1 MNNTL
6 NAFEKAQRASIEV
19 LKQLLDFLSEGEA
32 LGVNIDAHL
41 RSKIEKALKEFPS
54 EKLKVALIGGFS
66 EGKTAIAAAWIE
78 KLDKSS
84 MKISHAESSDEVNI
98 YDIDA
103 KLQIIDTPGLFGFK
117 EKQRECGSIE
127 KFKDITKK
135 YVSSA
140 HLVLYVMNSTNP
152 IKDSHKDDLE
162 WLFRTLNL
170 LPRTIFV
177 LSRFDEVADV
187 EDDQDYQSSL
197 KIKKANVSGR
207 LDEMLKL
214 SGAERSRLSIVAVA
228 ANPFDMGTEY
238 WLANPEKFRAI
249 SRISTL
255 QNATTERVQQ
265 CGGSQAIVLDMQK
278 SIVADVISK
287 EMPVATENFTRI
299 EEEER
304 RLRELNERNHEKL
317 EDMKQRIMS
326 SRSSLA
332 EFVANHFADI
342 ILQARSCGLET
353 FDSFFQREIGADG
366 VVLQVKLQ
374 AAFEKRLGP
383 IELEANRSITS
394 IDADIGVFNTAI
406 GSLGKQSLDFVVK
419 NNIINNGAILAT
431 RDGVLA
437 ATKMV
442 GLDLAKYLKFKPYG
456 AINLAKGLNGALAL
470 VGVALEIW
478 ESYEKARREE
488 EFRRGIVQLVK
499 NFEEQRLELINS
511 LNNGEFVEN
520 CCINFEALQ
529 KTVADIDAKLVACA
543 ALLQRFRAGKESGA
557 KIEAQLTE
565 LL

>member
-6 NAFEKAQRASIEV
+6 NAFELTKRASIEV
-19 LKQLLDFLSEGEA
+19 LKQLIDFLSEGEI
-32 LGVNIDAHL
+32 LGVNIDAGL
-41 RSKIEKALKEFPS
+41 RDKIEKALKELPS
-54 EKLKVALIGGFS
+54 DKLKVALIGGFS
-66 EGKTAIAAAWIE
+66 EGKTAIAAAWLE

-84 MKISHAESSDEVNI
+84 MSISHAESSDEVKI
-98 YDIDA
+98 YDIDS

-117 EKQRECGSIE
+117 EKQGESGSLE
-127 KFKDITKK
+127 KYKDITKK

-162 WLFRTLNL
+162 WLYRTLNL

-187 EDDQDYQSSL
+187 EDDQDYQSSFQV
-197 KIKKANVSGR
+197 KKTNVSGR

-214 SGAERSRLSIVAVA
+214 SGSERSGLSIVAVA

-238 WLANPEKFRAI
+238 WLANPEKFRAL

-255 QNATTERVQQ
+255 QNATTERVQK
-265 CGGSQAIVLDMQK
+265 CGGAQAILVEMQK

-287 EMPVATENFTRI
+287 EMLVATKNFTRI

-304 RLRELNERNHEKL
+304 RLRELNERNYEKL
-317 EDMKQRIMS
+317 GDMKQRIIS
-326 SRSSLA
+326 SRSSLS

-342 ILQARSCGLET
+342 ILQARSCGLDT

-366 VVLQVKLQ
+366 IVLQTKLQ

-394 IDADIGVFNTAI
+394 IDADVGVFNTAI
-406 GSLGKQSLDFVVK
+406 GALGKQGLNFVIR
-419 NNIINNGAILAT
+419 NNVINNGAILAT
-431 RDGVLA
+431 RDSVLA
-437 ATKMV
+437 ATKIV

-478 ESYEKARREE
+478 DSYEKAKREE
-488 EFRRGIVQLVK
+488 EFRNGIDQLVR
-499 NFEEQRLELINS
+499 NFEEQRQELINS
-511 LNNGEFVEN
+511 LNNGEFVES
-520 CCINFEALQ
+520 CCSNFKVFKQ
-529 KTVADIDAKLVACA
+529 TVVDIDAKLVACA
-543 ALLQRFRAGKESGA
+543 ALLQRFRTWKESGA
-557 KIEAQLTE
+557 KIEAQLAA
-565 LL
+565 LY

>member
-6 NAFEKAQRASIEV
+6 NAFEQAQRASIEM
-19 LKQLLDFLSEGEA
+19 LKQLLDFLSEGVA
-32 LGVNIDAHL
+32 LGVNIDAGL
-41 RSKIEKALKEFPS
+41 RNKIEKALEELPS
-54 EKLKVALIGGFS
+54 DKLKVALIGGFS
-66 EGKTAIAAAWIE
+66 EGKTAIAAAWLE

-84 MKISHAESSDEVNI
+84 MKISHSESSDEVKI
-98 YDIDA
+98 YDIDS
-103 KLQIIDTPGLFGFK
+103 KVQIIDTPGLFGFK
-117 EKQRECGSIE
+117 EKQGESGPIE
-127 KFKDITKK
+127 KYKDITKK

-187 EDDQDYQSSL
+187 EDDQDYQSSFE
-197 KIKKANVSGR
+197 IKKANVSGR

-238 WLANPEKFRAI
+238 WLVNHEKFRAL

-255 QNATTERVQQ
+255 QNATTERIQQ
-265 CGGSQAIVLDMQK
+265 WGGSQAILVEMQK

-326 SRSSLA
+326 SRASLA

-353 FDSFFQREIGADG
+353 FDSFFQREIGTDG
-366 VVLQVKLQ
+366 VVLQTKLQ

-394 IDADIGVFNTAI
+394 IEADVGVFNTAI
-406 GSLGKQSLDFVVK
+406 GSLGKQGLDFVVK
-419 NNIINNGAILAT
+419 NNVINNGTILAT

-456 AINLAKGLNGALAL
+456 AINLAKGLNGALSL

-478 ESYEKARREE
+478 DSYEKAKREE
-488 EFRRGIVQLVK
+488 EFRKGIAQLVR
-499 NFEEQRLELINS
+499 NFEEQRLDLINS
-511 LNNGEFVEN
+511 LNNGEFVGN
-520 CCINFEALQ
+520 CCINFKTLQ
-529 KTVADIDAKLVACA
+529 QAVADIDTKLVACA
-543 ALLQRFRAGKESGA
+543 ALLQKFRIWKESGT
-557 KIEAQLTE
+557 KIEAQLAA
-565 LL
+565 LH

>member
-6 NAFEKAQRASIEV
+6 NAFEQTQRASIEV
-19 LKQLLDFLSEGEA
+19 LKQLIDFLSEGET
-32 LGVNIDAHL
+32 LGVNIDAGL
-41 RSKIEKALKEFPS
+41 RNKIEKALKELPS
-54 EKLKVALIGGFS
+54 DKLKVALIGGFS
-66 EGKTAIAAAWIE
+66 EGKTAIAAAWLE

-84 MKISHAESSDEVNI
+84 MNISHAESSDEVKV
-98 YDIDA
+98 YDIDS

-117 EKQRECGSIE
+117 EKQGESGSLE
-127 KFKDITKK
+127 KYKDITKK

-162 WLFRTLNL
+162 WLFRALNL

-187 EDDQDYQSSL
+187 EDDQDYQSSFD
-197 KIKKANVSGR
+197 IKKANVSGR
-207 LDEMLKL
+207 LGEMLKL
-214 SGAERSRLSIVAVA
+214 SGAERSGLSIVAIA

-238 WLANPEKFRAI
+238 WLANPEKFRAL

-255 QNATTERVQQ
+255 QNATTKRIQQ
-265 CGGSQAIVLDMQK
+265 CGGSQSILVEMHK

-287 EMPVATENFTRI
+287 EMPVATENFTKI

-317 EDMKQRIMS
+317 EDMKQRIRS
-326 SRSSLA
+326 SSSSLA

-366 VVLQVKLQ
+366 IVLQTKLQ

-383 IELEANRSITS
+383 IEMEANRSIIS
-394 IDADIGVFNTAI
+394 IDADVGVFNTAI
-406 GSLGKQSLDFVVK
+406 GSLGKQGLDFVVR
-419 NNIINNGAILAT
+419 NNVINNGTILAT
-431 RDGVLA
+431 RDGVLTA
-437 ATKMV
+437 SKMV
-442 GLDLAKYLKFKPYG
+442 GLDIAKYLKFKPYG

-478 ESYEKARREE
+478 DSYEKAKREE
-488 EFRRGIVQLVK
+488 DFRKGIAQLVR
-499 NFEEQRLELINS
+499 NFEEQRQEFINS
-511 LNNGEFVEN
+511 LSNGEFVEN
-520 CCINFEALQ
+520 CCVNVKALQ
-529 KTVADIDAKLVACA
+529 QTVADIDAKLVACA
-543 ALLQRFRAGKESGA
+543 ALLQSFRAWKESGA
-557 KIEAQLTE
+557 KIDAQLAA
-565 LL
+565 LH

>member
-1 MNNTL
+1 MNSTL
-6 NAFEKAQRASIEV
+6 NAFEQTQRTSIEV

-32 LGVNIDAHL
+32 LGVNIDMAL
-41 RSKIEKALKEFPS
+41 RNKIEKALEELPRD
-54 EKLKVALIGGFS
+54 KLKVALIGGFS
-66 EGKTAIAAAWIE
+66 EGKTAIAAAWLE

-84 MKISHAESSDEVNI
+84 MKISHAESSNEVKI
-98 YDIDA
+98 YDIDSQL
-103 KLQIIDTPGLFGFK
+103 KIIDTPGLFGFK
-117 EKQRECGSIE
+117 EKQSESGSIE
-127 KFKDITKK
+127 KYKDITKK

-152 IKDSHKDDLE
+152 IKDSHKDDLK
-162 WLFRTLNL
+162 WLFRDLNL

-187 EDDQDYQSSL
+187 EDEQDYQSSFE
-197 KIKKANVSGR
+197 IKKANVSER

-214 SGAERSRLSIVAVA
+214 SGAERSGLSIVAVA
-228 ANPFDMGTEY
+228 ANPFDLGTEH
-238 WLANPEKFRAI
+238 WLANPEKFRVL

-255 QNATTERVQQ
+255 QNATTERIQQ
-265 CGGSQAIVLDMQK
+265 CGGSPAILVEMQK

-304 RLRELNERNHEKL
+304 RLREMNERNHEKL

-342 ILQARSCGLET
+342 ILQARSCGLKT

-366 VVLQVKLQ
+366 LVLQTKLQ

-406 GSLGKQSLDFVVK
+406 GSLGKQGLDFVVK
-419 NNIINNGAILAT
+419 NNHINNGTILAT

-456 AINLAKGLNGALAL
+456 AMNLASGLNGALAL

-478 ESYEKARREE
+478 DSYEKAKREE
-488 EFRRGIVQLVK
+488 EFRKGIAQLVR

-520 CCINFEALQ
+520 SCVNFKELKQ
-529 KTVADIDAKLVACA
+529 MVADIDTKLVACA
-543 ALLQRFRAGKESGA
+543 ALLQKFRAWNESGA
-557 KIEAQLTE
+557 KIEAQLAAMR
-565 LL
+565 

>member
-1 MNNTL
+1 VNSTL
-6 NAFEKAQRASIEV
+6 NAFEQTQRASIEV

-32 LGVNIDAHL
+32 LGVNIDMAL
-41 RSKIEKALKEFPS
+41 RNKIEKALEELPRD
-54 EKLKVALIGGFS
+54 KLKVALIGGFS
-66 EGKTAIAAAWIE
+66 EGKTAIAAAWLE

-84 MKISHAESSDEVNI
+84 MKISHAESSNEVKI
-98 YDIDA
+98 YDIDSQL
-103 KLQIIDTPGLFGFK
+103 KIIDTPGLFGFK
-117 EKQRECGSIE
+117 EKQSESGSIE
-127 KFKDITKK
+127 KYKDITKK

-152 IKDSHKDDLE
+152 IKDSHKDDLK
-162 WLFRTLNL
+162 WLFRDLNL

-187 EDDQDYQSSL
+187 EDEQDYQSSFE
-197 KIKKANVSGR
+197 IKKANVSER

-214 SGAERSRLSIVAVA
+214 SGAERSGLSIVAVA
-228 ANPFDMGTEY
+228 ANPFDLGTEH
-238 WLANPEKFRAI
+238 WLANPEKFRVL

-255 QNATTERVQQ
+255 QNATTERIQQ
-265 CGGSQAIVLDMQK
+265 CGGSPAILVEMQK

-304 RLRELNERNHEKL
+304 RLREMNERNHEKL

-342 ILQARSCGLET
+342 ILQARSCGLKT

-366 VVLQVKLQ
+366 LVLQTKLQ

-406 GSLGKQSLDFVVK
+406 GSLGKQGLDFVVK
-419 NNIINNGAILAT
+419 NNHINNGTILAT

-456 AINLAKGLNGALAL
+456 AMNLASGLNGALAL

-478 ESYEKARREE
+478 DSYEKAKREE
-488 EFRRGIVQLVK
+488 EFRKGIAQLVR

-520 CCINFEALQ
+520 SCVNFKELKQ
-529 KTVADIDAKLVACA
+529 MVADIDTKLVACA
-543 ALLQRFRAGKESGA
+543 ALLQKFRAWNESGA
-557 KIEAQLTE
+557 KIEAQLAAMR
-565 LL
+565 

>member
-32 LGVNIDAHL
+32 LGVNIDVRL

-54 EKLKVALIGGFS
+54 EKLKVVLIGGFS

-197 KIKKANVSGR
+197 EIKKANVSGR

-488 EFRRGIVQLVK
+488 EFRKGIVQLVK

-543 ALLQRFRAGKESGA
+543 ALLQKFRAWKESGA

>member
-6 NAFEKAQRASIEV
+6 NAFEQTQRASIEV

-32 LGVNIDAHL
+32 LGVNIDAGL
-41 RSKIEKALKEFPS
+41 RNKIERALEELPND
-54 EKLKVALIGGFS
+54 KLKVALIGGFS
-66 EGKTAIAAAWIE
+66 EGKTAIAAAWLE

-84 MKISHAESSDEVNI
+84 MKISHAESSDEVKI
-98 YDIDA
+98 YDIGS

-117 EKQRECGSIE
+117 EKQGENGSIE
-127 KFKDITKK
+127 KYKDITKK

-152 IKDSHKDDLE
+152 IKDSHKNDLA

-187 EDDQDYQSSL
+187 EDDQDYQGSFE
-197 KIKKANVSGR
+197 IKKANVSGR
-207 LDEMLKL
+207 LDEILKL
-214 SGAERSRLSIVAVA
+214 SGAERSGLSIVAVA

-255 QNATTERVQQ
+255 QNATTERVQL
-265 CGGSQAIVLDMQK
+265 CGGSQAIVVDMQK

-287 EMPVATENFTRI
+287 QMPVATENYTRI

-304 RLRELNERNHEKL
+304 RLRELNGRNHEKL

-326 SRSSLA
+326 SRSTLA
-332 EFVANHFADI
+332 EFIANRFADI
-342 ILQARSCGLET
+342 ILQASSCGLET
-353 FDSFFQREIGADG
+353 FDSFFQREIGTDG
-366 VVLQVKLQ
+366 VVLQTKLQ

-394 IDADIGVFNTAI
+394 IDADVNVYNTAI
-406 GSLGKQSLDFVVK
+406 GSLGKQGLDFVVK
-419 NNIINNGAILAT
+419 NKVINNGTILAT

-437 ATKMV
+437 ATTMV
-442 GLDLAKYLKFKPYG
+442 GLDLTKYLKFKPYG

-478 ESYEKARREE
+478 DSYEKAKREE
-488 EFRRGIVQLVK
+488 NFRQGIAQLVR
-499 NFEEQRLELINS
+499 NFEEQRLELISS
-511 LNNGEFVEN
+511 LNNGEFVDT
-520 CCINFEALQ
+520 CCVNFKALQ
-529 KTVADIDAKLVACA
+529 QTVADIDAKLVACA
-543 ALLQRFRAGKESGA
+543 VLLQKFRTWKGSGA
-557 KIEAQLTE
+557 KIEAQLTA
-565 LL
+565 LH

>member
-543 ALLQRFRAGKESGA
+543 ALLQRFRAWKESGA

>member
-1 MNNTL
+1 MNDTL
-6 NAFEKAQRASIEV
+6 NAFEQTQRASIEV

-32 LGVNIDAHL
+32 LGVNIDAGL
-41 RSKIEKALKEFPS
+41 RDKIEKALGELPS
-54 EKLKVALIGGFS
+54 DKLKVALIGGFS
-66 EGKTAIAAAWIE
+66 EGKTAIAAAWLE

-84 MKISHAESSDEVNI
+84 MKISHAESSDEVKI
-98 YDIDA
+98 YDIDS

-117 EKQRECGSIE
+117 EKQGEGGSIE
-127 KFKDITKK
+127 KYKDITKK

-162 WLFRTLNL
+162 WLFRALNL

-187 EDDQDYQSSL
+187 EDDQDYQSSRE
-197 KIKKANVSGR
+197 IKKANVSGR
-207 LDEMLKL
+207 LNEMLKL
-214 SGAERSRLSIVAVA
+214 SGAERNGLSIVAVA
-228 ANPFDMGTEY
+228 ANPFEMGTEY
-238 WLANPEKFRAI
+238 WLANPEKFRAL

-265 CGGSQAIVLDMQK
+265 CGGSQAILVEMQK

-287 EMPVATENFTRI
+287 EMPVATENFARI

-304 RLRELNERNHEKL
+304 RLRELNERNREKL
-317 EDMKQRIMS
+317 EDMMQHIMS

-366 VVLQVKLQ
+366 VALQTKLQ

-394 IDADIGVFNTAI
+394 IDADVGVFNTAI
-406 GSLGKQSLDFVVK
+406 GSLGKQGLDFVVK
-419 NNIINNGAILAT
+419 NNVINNGTILAT

-437 ATKMV
+437 ATKIV
-442 GLDLAKYLKFKPYG
+442 GLDLAKYLKFKSYG
-456 AINLAKGLNGALAL
+456 AMNLANGLNGALAWL
-470 VGVALEIW
+470 GVALEIW
-478 ESYEKARREE
+478 DSYEKAKREE
-488 EFRRGIVQLVK
+488 EFRKGIAQLVR

-520 CCINFEALQ
+520 CCVNFKALQ
-529 KTVADIDAKLVACA
+529 QTVSDIDAKLVACA
-543 ALLQRFRAGKESGA
+543 ALLQKFRAWKESGA
-557 KIEAQLTE
+557 KIEGQLAA
-565 LL
+565 LH

>member
-6 NAFEKAQRASIEV
+6 NAFEQTQRSSIEM

-32 LGVNIDAHL
+32 LGVNIDASL
-41 RSKIEKALKEFPS
+41 RDKIEKALKELPS
-54 EKLKVALIGGFS
+54 DKLKVALIGGFS
-66 EGKTAIAAAWIE
+66 EGKTAIAAAWLE
-78 KLDKSS
+78 RLDKSS
-84 MKISHAESSDEVNI
+84 MNISHAESSDEVKI
-98 YDIDA
+98 YDIDS

-117 EKQRECGSIE
+117 EKQGESGSLE
-127 KFKDITKK
+127 KYKDITKK

-187 EDDQDYQSSL
+187 EDDQDYQSSYE
-197 KIKKANVSGR
+197 IKKANVSGR
-207 LDEMLKL
+207 LNEMLKL
-214 SGAERSRLSIVAVA
+214 SGTEQNGLSIVAVS

-238 WLANPEKFRAI
+238 WLTNPEKFRAL
-249 SRISTL
+249 SRINSL
-255 QNATTERVQQ
+255 QKATAERVQQ
-265 CGGSQAIVLDMQK
+265 CGGALAILVEMQK

-287 EMPVATENFTRI
+287 EMPIATENFTRV

-304 RLRELNERNHEKL
+304 RLRKLNERNHEKL
-317 EDMKQRIMS
+317 GDMKQRIMS
-326 SRSSLA
+326 SRSSLV

-342 ILQARSCGLET
+342 ILQAKSCGLDT

-366 VVLQVKLQ
+366 IVLQAKLQ
-374 AAFEKRLGP
+374 AAFEKRLGS

-394 IDADIGVFNTAI
+394 IDADVSVFNTAI
-406 GSLGKQSLDFVVK
+406 GSLGKQGLDFVVR
-419 NNIINNGAILAT
+419 NNVINNGTILAT
-431 RDGVLA
+431 RDGVLT

-478 ESYEKARREE
+478 DSYEKVRRDD
-488 EFRRGIVQLVK
+488 EFRKGVAQLVR
-499 NFEEQRLELINS
+499 NFEEQRQDLINS

-520 CCINFEALQ
+520 CCVNFKALQ
-529 KTVADIDAKLVACA
+529 QTVADIDAKLVACA
-543 ALLQRFRAGKESGA
+543 ALRQKFQAWKVSGA
-557 KIEAQLTE
+557 KIEEHLATLH
-565 LL
+565 

>member
-1 MNNTL
+1 VNSTL
-6 NAFEKAQRASIEV
+6 NAFEQTQRTSIEV

-32 LGVNIDAHL
+32 LGVNIDMAL
-41 RSKIEKALKEFPS
+41 RNKIEKALEELPRD
-54 EKLKVALIGGFS
+54 KLKVALIGGFS
-66 EGKTAIAAAWIE
+66 EGKTAIAAAWLE

-84 MKISHAESSDEVNI
+84 MKISHAESSNEVKI
-98 YDIDA
+98 YDIDSQL
-103 KLQIIDTPGLFGFK
+103 KIIDTPGLFGFK
-117 EKQRECGSIE
+117 EKQSESGSIE
-127 KFKDITKK
+127 KYKDITKK

-152 IKDSHKDDLE
+152 IKDSHKDDLK
-162 WLFRTLNL
+162 WLFRDLNL

-187 EDDQDYQSSL
+187 EDEQDYQSSFE
-197 KIKKANVSGR
+197 IKKANVSER

-214 SGAERSRLSIVAVA
+214 SGAERSGLSIVAVA
-228 ANPFDMGTEY
+228 ANPFDLGTEH
-238 WLANPEKFRAI
+238 WLANPEKFRVL

-255 QNATTERVQQ
+255 QNATTERIQQ
-265 CGGSQAIVLDMQK
+265 CGGSPAILVEMQK

-304 RLRELNERNHEKL
+304 RLREMNERNHEKL

-342 ILQARSCGLET
+342 ILQARSCGLKT

-366 VVLQVKLQ
+366 LVLQTKLQ

-406 GSLGKQSLDFVVK
+406 GSLGKQGLDFVVK
-419 NNIINNGAILAT
+419 NNHINNGTILAT

-456 AINLAKGLNGALAL
+456 AMNLASGLNGALAL

-478 ESYEKARREE
+478 DSYEKAKREE
-488 EFRRGIVQLVK
+488 EFRKGIAQLVR

-520 CCINFEALQ
+520 SCVNFKELKQ
-529 KTVADIDAKLVACA
+529 MVADIDTKLVACA
-543 ALLQRFRAGKESGA
+543 ALLQKFRAWNESGA
-557 KIEAQLTE
+557 KIEAQLAAMR
-565 LL
+565 

>member
-6 NAFEKAQRASIEV
+6 NAFEQTQRASIEV
-19 LKQLLDFLSEGEA
+19 LNQLLDFLSEGDA
-32 LGVNIDAHL
+32 LGVNINAGL
-41 RSKIEKALKEFPS
+41 RNKIEKALEELPS
-54 EKLKVALIGGFS
+54 DKLKVALIGGFS
-66 EGKTAIAAAWIE
+66 EGKTAIAAAWLE

-84 MKISHAESSDEVNI
+84 MKISHAESSDEVKI
-98 YDIDA
+98 YDIDS

-117 EKQRECGSIE
+117 ERQGESGSIE
-127 KFKDITKK
+127 KYKDITKK

-140 HLVLYVMNSTNP
+140 HLVLYVMNSSNP

-170 LPRTIFV
+170 LLRTIFV
-177 LSRFDEVADV
+177 LSRFDEVTDV
-187 EDDQDYQSSL
+187 EDDQDYQSSFE
-197 KIKKANVSGR
+197 IKKANVSGR

-214 SGAERSRLSIVAVA
+214 SGAERSGLSIVAVA

-238 WLANPEKFRAI
+238 WLANPEKFRAL

-255 QNATTERVQQ
+255 QNATTERVRQ
-265 CGGSQAIVLDMQK
+265 CGGSQAILVEMQK
-278 SIVADVISK
+278 SIVSDVIAK

-304 RLRELNERNHEKL
+304 RLRELNQRNHEKL

-366 VVLQVKLQ
+366 VVLQTKLQ

-383 IELEANRSITS
+383 IELEANRSITG
-394 IDADIGVFNTAI
+394 IDADVGVFNTAI
-406 GSLGKQSLDFVVK
+406 GSLGKQGLDFVVK
-419 NNIINNGAILAT
+419 NNVINNGTILAT

-456 AINLAKGLNGALAL
+456 AMNLASGLNGALAL

-478 ESYEKARREE
+478 DSYEKVKREE
-488 EFRRGIVQLVK
+488 EFRKGITQLVR
-499 NFEEQRLELINS
+499 NFEEQRLEVINS

-520 CCINFEALQ
+520 CCVNFKALQ
-529 KTVADIDAKLVACA
+529 QMVADIDAKLVACA
-543 ALLQRFRAGKESGA
+543 ALLQNFRAWKESGA
-557 KIEAQLTE
+557 KIETQLAA
-565 LL
+565 LH

>member
-1 MNNTL
+1 MNKTL
-6 NAFEKAQRASIEV
+6 IAFEQTQSASLLV
-19 LKQLLDFLSEGEA
+19 LKQLLHFLSEGEA
-32 LGVNIDAHL
+32 LGVNIDAVL
-41 RSKIEKALKEFPS
+41 RYKIEKALEEIPGD
-54 EKLKVALIGGFS
+54 KLKVALIGGFS
-66 EGKTAIAAAWIE
+66 EGKTAIAAAWLE

-84 MKISHAESSDEVNI
+84 MKISHAESSDEVKV
-98 YDIDA
+98 YDIDS

-117 EKQRECGSIE
+117 EKLSESGSVE
-127 KFKDITKK
+127 KYKDITKK

-162 WLFRTLNL
+162 WLFRTLIL

-187 EDDQDYQSSL
+187 EDDQDYQSSFE
-197 KIKKANVSGR
+197 IKKANVSKR

-214 SGAERSRLSIVAVA
+214 SGSERGGLSIVAVA

-238 WLANPEKFRAI
+238 WLANPEKFRAL
-249 SRISTL
+249 SRITTL

-265 CGGSQAIVLDMQK
+265 CGGSQAILLEMQK

-287 EMPVATENFTRI
+287 EMPVATKNFTRI
-299 EEEER
+299 EEQER

-342 ILQARSCGLET
+342 ILQAGSCGLET
-353 FDSFFQREIGADG
+353 FDSFFQREIGTDG
-366 VVLQVKLQ
+366 VVLQTKLQ

-394 IDADIGVFNTAI
+394 IDADVGVFNTAI
-406 GSLGKQSLDFVVK
+406 GSLGKQGLDLVVK
-419 NNIINNGAILAT
+419 NNVINNGTILAT

-478 ESYEKARREE
+478 DSYAKAKRQE
-488 EFRRGIVQLVK
+488 EFRNGIAQLVR

-511 LNNGEFVEN
+511 LNNGEFLEN
-520 CCINFEALQ
+520 CCVNFKTLQ
-529 KTVADIDAKLVACA
+529 QAVADIDAKLVACTE
-543 ALLQRFRAGKESGA
+543 LLQKFWAWRESGT
-557 KIEAQLTE
+557 KIEAQLAA
-565 LL
+565 LH

>member
-1 MNNTL
+1 MNTTL
-6 NAFEKAQRASIEV
+6 NAFEQTQRASIEV
-19 LKQLLDFLSEGEA
+19 LKQLLDFLSEGKE
-32 LGVNIDAHL
+32 LGVNIDVGL
-41 RSKIEKALKEFPS
+41 PSKVEKALIELPS
-54 EKLKVALIGGFS
+54 DKLKVALIGGFS
-66 EGKTAIAAAWIE
+66 EGKTAIAAAWLE

-84 MKISHAESSDEVNI
+84 MKISHAESSDEVKI
-98 YDIDA
+98 YDIDS

-117 EKQRECGSIE
+117 EKQSESGSLE
-127 KFKDITKK
+127 KYKDITKK

-140 HLVLYVMNSTNP
+140 HLVLYVMDPTNP

-162 WLFRTLNL
+162 WLYRTLNL

-187 EDDQDYQSSL
+187 EDEQDYL
-197 KIKKANVSGR
+197 NYLNIKKANVSGR

-214 SGAERSRLSIVAVA
+214 SDAERNGLSIVAVA
-228 ANPFDMGTEY
+228 ANPFDLGTEY
-238 WLANPEKFRAI
+238 WLANPEKFRAL
-249 SRISTL
+249 SRISIL
-255 QNATTERVQQ
+255 QNATTELVQQ
-265 CGGSQAIVLDMQK
+265 CGGSQSILVEMQK

-287 EMPVATENFTRI
+287 EMPIATENFTRI

-332 EFVANHFADI
+332 EYVANHFADI
-342 ILQARSCGLET
+342 ILQAKSCGLET

-366 VVLQVKLQ
+366 IVLQTKLQ
-374 AAFEKRLGP
+374 AAFEKRFGP
-383 IELEANRSITS
+383 IELEANRSISS

-406 GSLGKQSLDFVVK
+406 GALGKQGLNFVVR
-419 NNIINNGAILAT
+419 NNIINNGTILAT

-456 AINLAKGLNGALAL
+456 ALNLAKGLNGALAV

-478 ESYEKARREE
+478 DSYEQAKREE
-488 EFRRGIVQLVK
+488 EFRSGIAQLVR
-499 NFEEQRLELINS
+499 NFEEQRQELINS
-511 LNNGEFVEN
+511 LNNGEFVERY
-520 CCINFEALQ
+520 CVSFKALQ
-529 KTVADIDAKLVACA
+529 QTVADIDAKLVACA
-543 ALLQRFRAGKESGA
+543 ALLQKFQEWKESGA
-557 KIEAQLTE
+557 KIEAQLSA
-565 LL
+565 LH